1 MVPSVAVGCSSA
13 IFFRIDWT
21 NKTIPLCQSLL
32 RWRFGHFYS
41 IAQTF
46 PSMPIANP
54 VPLSPPPE
62 IFVRLFSLKSC
73 SKSETEGT
81 AGSNVNLT
89 IEPKIWRNASSREPE
104 AKIVSLKDATNWK
117 DAHVLILGTFSS
129 DDEFVNVNYRKLEN
143 EPWCYYACPNEHELV
158 VHTSLRTPFAAICRP
173 VVIVSIAWLIFLYFF
188 YLILQFL
195 ESQGFS

>member
-1 MVPSVAVGCSSA
+1 MFWNKFNRWYLLLQWVAVSP

-21 NKTIPLCQSLL
+21 NKTISLCQSLL

-54 VPLSPPPE
+54 LPPSPPSE

-73 SKSETEGT
+73 SKSQTEGT

-117 DAHVLILGTFSS
+117 YAHVLILGTFSS
-129 DDEFVNVNYRKLEN
+129 DD
-143 EPWCYYACPNEHELV
+143 
-158 VHTSLRTPFAAICRP
+158 
-173 VVIVSIAWLIFLYFF
+173 VSIAWLIFL
-188 YLILQFL
+188 
-195 ESQGFS
+195 